1 MVPHP
6 GPRAHTCSAQHR
18 QPCRGPRRGRYLE
31 FNLLYD
37 RGVKFGLDGGR
48 VESIMVSAPPLIAW
62 KYDVKAEEGSQEAA
76 LVEVLRRP
84 REWV

>member
-1 MVPHP
+1 MQRRAAGREAGWPP
-6 GPRAHTCSAQHR
+6 SLPATADSPARLAPRPPFC
-18 QPCRGPRRGRYLE
+18 
-31 FNLLYD
+31 
-37 RGVKFGLDGGR
+37 R

-62 KYDVKAEEGSQEAA
+62 KYNVQPAAGSEEER